1 MDLAENLKGA
11 YGDSIHVERIVAQSI
26 FPGGAYSKPKSF
38 SLEQFE
44 MIIAD
49 VRTNCDIC
57 RNDGIASHLSNCN
70 ENNHKELTEA
80 SSSLIEDRKDTR
92 FIK

>member
-11 YGDSIHVERIVAQSI
+11 YEDSIHVARIVAQSI

-49 VRTNCDIC
+49 VKTNCDIC

-70 ENNHKELTEA
+70 EKESQRTY
-80 SSSLIEDRKDTR
+80 
-92 FIK
+92 

>member
-11 YGDSIHVERIVAQSI
+11 YGDSIHVERIVTQSI
-26 FPGGAYSKPKSF
+26 FPGGTYSKPKSF

-44 MIIAD
+44 MIIVD

-57 RNDGIASHLSNCN
+57 RNDSIIMRVTVMKKGS
-70 ENNHKELTEA
+70 
-80 SSSLIEDRKDTR
+80 
-92 FIK
+92 